1 MTAPDIDYDKYLGV
15 VTPRFKLLE
24 KTEQDDVWA
33 ALPGQFQMVL
43 TQLKHCNMFEWG
55 LVCMTKAY
63 IDMQEEAGKKW
74 SHRAPRDE
82 AHDWIK
88 VAKKLLDMHNLAQ
101 TVASTVEAVA
111 STALTVDAHG
121 VRLDDH
127 EVRSSASAIAVP
139 SIGDGSRRRRPPR
152 HRPPSTRH

>member
-101 TVASTVEAVA
+101 TVASTVKAVET
-111 STALTVDAHG
+111 TALTVDAHG
-121 VRLDDH
+121 AQLADH

-139 SIGDGSRRRRPPR
+139 SIGERSRRRRPPR